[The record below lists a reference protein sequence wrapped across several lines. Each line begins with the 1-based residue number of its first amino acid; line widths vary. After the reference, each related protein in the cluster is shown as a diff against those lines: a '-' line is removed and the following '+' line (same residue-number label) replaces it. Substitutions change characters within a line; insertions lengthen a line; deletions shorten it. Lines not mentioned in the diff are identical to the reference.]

1 MMAARNMSTDAL
13 RGTLRHDESMAR
25 HTSWRVGGPADRYFE
40 PADID
45 DLATMLA
52 SLPAA
57 EPLFWIGLGSNLLVR
72 DGGLRGTVV
81 NTVNLASMDWHGEN
95 TLDVQAGVP
104 CAKVARQSARAGF
117 TGAEFLCG
125 IPGTMGGA
133 LAMNAG
139 AFGGE
144 TWRIVEQVTVIGRDA
159 RLRTRQRDE
168 YVVGYREVHAP
179 QAEEWFVSARLR
191 VSPDPER
198 GGEARIRALL
208 ARRSETQPTG
218 QPSCGS
224 VFRNPPNGF
233 AGRLIES
240 CGLKGYRIGGAFVS
254 EKHANFIITEEGAS
268 AADLEHLLDHV
279 RAEVQRRHGI
289 ALHPEVRI
297 VGEAIA

>member
-1 MMAARNMSTDAL
+1 MMAAQRVFADAL
-13 RGTLRHDESMAR
+13 RGTLRVDEPMAR
-25 HTSWRVGGPADRYFE
+25 HTSWRVGGLADRYFE

-72 DGGLRGTVV
+72 DGGLRGTVI
-81 NTVNLASMDWHGEN
+81 NTVNLASMDWSAEN
-95 TLDVQAGVP
+95 TLDVEAGVP
-104 CAKVARQSARAGF
+104 CPKVARQTARAGF

-144 TWRIVEQVTVIGRDA
+144 TWNIVEQVSVIGRDGQ
-159 RLRTRQRDE
+159 LRSRRRGE
-168 YVVGYREVHAP
+168 YSVSYREVRGP
-179 QAEEWFVSARLR
+179 QPEEWFIAARLR
-191 VSPDPER
+191 VTPDAER

-218 QPSCGS
+218 VPSCGS
-224 VFRNPPNGF
+224 VFRNPQNDF

-240 CGLKGYRIGGAFVS
+240 CGLKGYRIGGASVS
-254 EKHANFIITEEGAS
+254 EKHANFIITEEGATAS
-268 AADLEHLLDHV
+268 DLEQLLDHV

-297 VGEAIA
+297 VGEARA